1 MKKLISL
8 VAFCVSTLVM
18 NAQLPTAL
26 GEFVLG
32 NSINSVEEM
41 LNAKGLEKVQPGYL
55 RESTYVNYCQVVMPE
70 GGDMIQV
77 SFPLSDPYVY
87 VGEKWQYADLF
98 FFQGKLFKIELKNG
112 VWLEGGGSASMIKEC
127 QNTLKTLEKNM
138 NSKYAKYRKD
148 SNDGRTESGEG
159 RFVSN
164 YNDGKNCI
172 SIEYA
177 YYEYEEVSVY
187 VKLFDAALDKK
198 VFPDNYE

>member
-1 MKKLISL
+1 ML
-8 VAFCVSTLVM
+8 AT

-26 GEFVLG
+26 GDLALG
-32 NSINSVEEM
+32 NSIASVEEM
-41 LNAKGLEKVQPGYL
+41 LKAKGLEKVKPGDL
-55 RESTYVNYCQVVMPE
+55 RESTYVNYCAVVMPE

-77 SFPLSDPYVY
+77 SFPLSDPIIYA
-87 VGEKWQYADLF
+87 GEKWQYVDLF
-98 FFQGKLFKIELKNG
+98 FFQGKLFKVVLNKG

-138 NSKYAKYRKD
+138 NSQYAKYRKKV
-148 SNDGRTESGEG
+148 NDERTASGEG

-164 YNDGKNCI
+164 YSDSKNSI

-177 YYEYEEVSVY
+177 YYEYEGVSVSLI
-187 VKLFDAALDKK
+187 LFDIALDKK